1 MTRRSRTSLPTSLLA
16 SFALVAGLSVLT
28 AAPAA
33 AHPEACQVTDDA
45 VLDAACEGKDSGDL
59 SGEATFLE
67 EGDAVLSTGD
77 DAVFET
83 SENMKPL
90 GFSERSVPLSGPGS
104 GAFNSDLAF
113 SGKNVIQ
120 GTYSGFRIVDA
131 SDPEAPRELV
141 DFDDCVKDSSQ
152 GSQGDIIVEGDILV
166 RSWDA
171 PRATALSCGGVIT
184 PAGTEGVHV
193 FDISDPTAPQAL
205 SFVPLPCG
213 SHTLSAVPDRA
224 SDRLLVYSSASSSS
238 FACRGI
244 DVLSVPL
251 DAPATASY
259 LRFVRSGDAGN
270 EFPEVLTVADGPA
283 AGSYGAVGSS
293 FGPHTST
300 DGLTGTIVD
309 AGSLLCAPIASV
321 TPGALVLVDRGGCP
335 FTSKVKNAQDAGA
348 AGVIIALVS
357 PEQPFSAGGSDPSI
371 TIPSA
376 MVSQATGATLRG
388 GLPAS
393 GTLRA
398 LPPVETDRPDRA
410 CHDTGVILGDALRA
424 ACAGGD
430 GVTVFSM
437 DPADGGTLEQPVVQ
451 YSRSFPGVTIGHSAA
466 FTWDGE
472 VLVYG
477 HEPGGGGLPRC
488 QESTPDVDRTLF
500 FLDAATGETLSEFIS
515 PRPQTA
521 TENCTWHNYNVVP
534 TDKGYVMVSGNY
546 QSGISVVDFS
556 DPSAPREIAFAD
568 PAPLS
573 ETSLV
578 VGGDWS
584 TYWYDG
590 HIYQSDIRRGLIIWK
605 LADPAVA
612 GAKKLGQSN
621 PQTQELTI
629 PQKRVGKA
637 ART

>member
-1 MTRRSRTSLPTSLLA
+1 MPTSLLA
-16 SFALVAGLSVLT
+16 TFTLVASMSVLT
-28 AAPAA
+28 ATPAA

-45 VLDAACEGKDSGDL
+45 AQDAACEGKDSADL
-59 SGEATFLE
+59 SGEAVFL
-67 EGDAVLSTGD
+67 GDNDAVLSTGD
-77 DAVFET
+77 DAVFRT
-83 SENMKPL
+83 SKNMKPL

-104 GAFNSDLAF
+104 DAFNSDLAF
-113 SGKNVIQ
+113 SGKKVIQ
-120 GTYSGFRIVDA
+120 GTYAGFRIVDV

-152 GSQGDIIVEGDILV
+152 GSQGDIIVEGNILV
-166 RSWDA
+166 RAWDA
-171 PRATALSCGGVIT
+171 PRATALSCGGVVT

-193 FDISDPTAPQAL
+193 FDISDPTAPRAL

-213 SHTLSAVPDRA
+213 SHTLSAVPDR
-224 SDRLLVYSSASSSS
+224 SNGRLLIYSSASSSS

-251 DAPATASY
+251 NAPATASY
-259 LRFVRSGDAGN
+259 LRFVRSGDVGN
-270 EFPEVLTVADGPA
+270 EFPDVLTVTGGSA

-293 FGPHTST
+293 FGPRTT
-300 DGLTGTIVD
+300 TAGLTGTIVN
-309 AGSLLCAPIASV
+309 ASEPLACGPITPVASGTV
-321 TPGALVLVDRGGCP
+321 VLVDRGGCA
-335 FTSKVKNAQDAGA
+335 FTAKVMNAQNAGA
-348 AGVIIALVS
+348 AAVLIALATA
-357 PEQPFSAGGSDPSI
+357 EEPFAAGGADASV

-376 MVSQATGATLRG
+376 MVSRATGMALRT
-388 GLPAS
+388 GLPAT

-398 LPPVETDRPDRA
+398 LPPVVTDTPDRA

-424 ACAGGD
+424 ACSGGD

-437 DPADGGTLEQPVVQ
+437 DPADGGSLERPVVR

-466 FTWDGE
+466 FTWDGN

-488 QESTPDVDRTLF
+488 QESTSDVDRTLF
-500 FLDAATGETLSEFIS
+500 FLDAATGKTLSEFIS

-546 QSGISVVDFS
+546 QSGISVIDFS
-556 DPSAPREIAFAD
+556 NPTAPREIAFAD

-578 VGGDWS
+578 VGGDWA

-590 HIYQSDIRRGLIIWK
+590 YIYQSDIRRGLIIWK
-605 LADPAVA
+605 LTDQAVA

-621 PQTQELTI
+621 PQTQEMTI
-629 PQKRVGKA
+629 PQRRAGKA

>member
-1 MTRRSRTSLPTSLLA
+1 MTRRRRTSLPTSLLA
-16 SFALVAGLSVLT
+16 TFTLVAGMSVLT
-28 AAPAA
+28 ATPAA

-45 VLDAACEGKDSGDL
+45 AQDAACEGKDSGDL
-59 SGEATFLE
+59 SGEAIFL
-67 EGDAVLSTGD
+67 GDSDAVLSTGD
-77 DAVFET
+77 DAVFKT
-83 SENMKPL
+83 SKNMKPL

-104 GAFNSDLAF
+104 DAFNSDLAF

-120 GTYSGFRIVDA
+120 GTYAGFRIVAA

-141 DFDDCVKDSSQ
+141 NFDDCVKDSSQ

-171 PRATALSCGGVIT
+171 PQATALSCGGVIT

-193 FDISDPTAPQAL
+193 FDISDPTAPRAL

-224 SDRLLVYSSASSSS
+224 NGRLLIYSSASSSS

-251 DAPATASY
+251 NAPAAASY

-270 EFPEVLTVADGPA
+270 EFPDVLTVADGPA
-283 AGSYGAVGSS
+283 AGNYGAVGSS
-293 FGPHTST
+293 FGPHTT
-300 DGLTGTIVD
+300 TAGLTGTVVD
-309 AGSLLCAPIASV
+309 AGSNLCAPVAPVAS
-321 TPGALVLVDRGGCP
+321 GSLVLVDRGGCA
-335 FTSKVKNAQDAGA
+335 FTIKVKNAQDAGA
-348 AGVIIALVS
+348 AGVIIALVNA
-357 PEQPFSAGGSDPSI
+357 EQPYSAGGSDASI

-376 MVSQATGATLRG
+376 MVSRATGTVLRT
-388 GLPAS
+388 GLPVE

-398 LPPVETDRPDRA
+398 LPPVETDSPDRA

-430 GVTVFSM
+430 GVTVLSM
-437 DPADGGTLEQPVVQ
+437 DPADGGSLEQPVVQ
-451 YSRSFPGVTIGHSAA
+451 YSRSFPGVAIGHSAA

-488 QESTPDVDRTLF
+488 QESTSDVDRTLF
-500 FLDAATGETLSEFIS
+500 FLDAATGKTLSEFIS

-546 QSGISVVDFS
+546 QSGISVIDFS
-556 DPSAPREIAFAD
+556 DPTAPREIAFAD

-573 ETSLV
+573 KTSLI

-605 LADPAVA
+605 LTDPAVA

-621 PQTQELTI
+621 PQTQEMTI